1 MSIYKKCAPK
11 LVFFNEKKIDKD
23 SDDFCCRKL
32 TESQN
37 FAVLLVEL
45 QGPTPKIS

>member
-1 MSIYKKCAPK
+1 MSIYKKCALK

-32 TESQN
+32 TVKVKFWHFLTS
-37 FAVLLVEL
+37 